1 MGRLNILP
9 LFKFPDT
16 IPSVY
21 DRESKTCIE
30 MTAKV
35 YNAMRELQLDY
46 EKFISGT
53 EEYQKEFE
61 SRIVKIM
68 HDYIHSIDMKID
80 TQNMLITDA
89 VEFMKTNLS
98 QSITELL
105 TEMKNNGELDEVI
118 LNSITNI
125 GNRITILENTVYTLE
140 YEEGTENLM
149 LVKTVKEGE

>member
-1 MGRLNILP
+1 MSRLNILP
-9 LFKFPDT
+9 IFKFPDT

-46 EKFISGT
+46 DKFITGT
-53 EEYQKEFE
+53 IEYQKEFE

-80 TQNMLITDA
+80 KQNLEVANA

-98 QSITELL
+98 ESITELL
-105 TEMKNNGELDEVI
+105 TEMKNNGELDEAI

-125 GNRITILENTVYTLE
+125 GNRITVLENTEYTLE
-140 YEEGTENLM
+140 YEEGTENLI

>member
-9 LFKFPDT
+9 VFKFPDT

-46 EKFISGT
+46 EKFINGT
-53 EEYQKEFE
+53 IEYQNEFKN
-61 SRIVKIM
+61 RMVKII

-80 TQNMLITDA
+80 SAYAYMR
-89 VEFMKTNLS
+89 TNLKTS
-98 QSITELL
+98 LTELIY
-105 TEMKNNGELDEVI
+105 EMNENGELDEVI
-118 LNSITNI
+118 LNAINNI
-125 GNRITILENTVYTLE
+125 GSRISILENTIYTLE
-140 YEEGTENLM
+140 YEPGTENLI

>member
-9 LFKFPDT
+9 VFKFPDT

-46 EKFISGT
+46 DKFITGT

-80 TQNMLITDA
+80 KQNLSIANA
-89 VEFMKTNLS
+89 VEYMTTNLS

-105 TEMKNNGELDEVI
+105 TEMKSNGELDTA
-118 LNSITNI
+118 ITNAFDNM
-125 GNRITILENTVYTLE
+125 GNRVSTLENTVYTLE
-140 YEEGTENLM
+140 YEEGTENLI
-149 LVKTVKEGE
+149 LVKTVNGGV

>member
-9 LFKFPDT
+9 VFKFPDT

-35 YNAMRELQLDY
+35 YNAMRQLQLDY
-46 EKFISGT
+46 EKFITGT
-53 EEYQKEFE
+53 IDYQKEFE

-68 HDYIHSIDMKID
+68 HEYIHSIDMKID
-80 TQNMLITDA
+80 NQNLEIANA
-89 VEFMKTNLS
+89 VEYMTTNIS
-98 QSITELL
+98 TSITELL
-105 TEMKNNGELDEVI
+105 TEMKTNGELDTA
-118 LNSITNI
+118 ITNAFDNI
-125 GNRITILENTVYTLE
+125 GSRVSTLENTEYTLE
-140 YEEGTENLM
+140 YEEGTENLI

>member
-9 LFKFPDT
+9 VFKFPDT

-46 EKFISGT
+46 EKFITGT
-53 EEYQKEFE
+53 IEYQKEFE

-80 TQNMLITDA
+80 AQNLSITNA
-89 VEFMKTNLS
+89 IEYMTTNLKT
-98 QSITELL
+98 SITELI
-105 TEMKNNGELDEVI
+105 TEMKNNGELDEAI
-118 LNSITNI
+118 LNAIDNI
-125 GNRITILENTVYTLE
+125 GNRVTTLENTEYTLE
-140 YEEGTENLM
+140 YEEGTENLI
-149 LVKTVKEGE
+149 LVKTVKESE

>member
-9 LFKFPDT
+9 VFKFPDT

-21 DRESKTCIE
+21 DRDSKTCIE

-46 EKFISGT
+46 EKFITGT

-80 TQNMLITDA
+80 AQNLEINKA
-89 VEFMKTNLS
+89 VEFMTTNIS
-98 QSITELL
+98 SSITELL
-105 TEMKNNGELDEVI
+105 TEMKSNGELDTA
-118 LNSITNI
+118 ITNAFNNMD
-125 GNRITILENTVYTLE
+125 NRVSTLENTVYTLE
-140 YEEGTENLM
+140 YEEGTENLI
-149 LVKTVKEGE
+149 LVKTVNGGV